1 MFFLF
6 SKLLFFLLTPI
17 FWVFF
22 LLCIALFSKQPN
34 RKKKFVV
41 ISLLVLYLFSNKF
54 IFNEIERKWDIP
66 FTKLENVGK
75 YDYTIVLGGFS
86 SFDTTYAKVK
96 FSDASD
102 RMWQGLQLYYQKKV
116 RKILISGGSGSILHQ
131 DETEADKVKAFLLSI
146 KVPESDIIME
156 MTSRNTHENAVY
168 TQAWLKKH
176 DPNARC
182 LLVTSAAHMRRA
194 MGCYKKEGVNVT
206 PYSSHQISD
215 SRKFDYDILILPQ
228 AITLDYWNSLIKEW
242 VGYAAY
248 KVVGYL

>member
-17 FWVFF
+17 FWVFS
-22 LLCIALFSKQPN
+22 LLCIALFSKQVT

-41 ISLLVLYLFSNKF
+41 ISILLLYLFSNKF
-54 IFNEIERKWDIP
+54 LFNEVERKWDIP
-66 FTKLENVGK
+66 LTKLENVGN
-75 YDYTIVLGGFS
+75 YDYAVVLGGFS

-96 FSDASD
+96 FSEASD

-116 RKILISGGSGSILHQ
+116 RKILISGGSGSVLHQ

-146 KVPESDIIME
+146 NVPDSDIIME
-156 MTSRNTHENAVY
+156 MTSRNTHENAVF

-176 DPNARC
+176 DPGARC

-194 MGCYKKEGVNVT
+194 MGCYKKEGINVT

-215 SRKFDYDILILPQ
+215 MRKFDYDILILPQ

-242 VGYAAY
+242 VGYVAY